1 MWLIPAVMSAVASAL
16 AFAAR
21 QLDSAI
27 AASSFEWLGWLL
39 YHGNVD
45 GARTLL
51 STVAGSMIT
60 VTGVTFS
67 VTMVALSLASS
78 QFGPRLL
85 LNFMRDRGNQLVL
98 GTFISTFLYCLV
110 ALGIG
115 GEQETLA
122 SGVSASLGLILA
134 LTSIGSLIYF
144 IHHVASTIRAEHIVD
159 VVARDVESAIDR
171 ILMEHD
177 EDQSQ
182 GYNGRADV
190 RVDMSGGGIVTA
202 FKSGYIQGI
211 DEPGL
216 LSVSTSVD
224 VLIKLLRRPGHFVI
238 KGQPLASVL
247 PASQLTS
254 KVTSL
259 IQQYFIIGRNRTDDQ
274 DPEYGIRQLVEVAVR
289 ALSPGINDPH
299 TAILCVDWLSSV
311 LHSVAKGRIRSPFC
325 YDQDGT
331 LRLICD
337 PITFEGLVGASFDQ
351 IRQCSYSTP
360 PVSIRIMEALAS
372 IARSVVDPIQAAVL
386 TRQADALLAGAI
398 DAGLQKVDQME
409 LEDRYRSLVKNV
421 RSGAG

>member
-1 MWLIPAVMSAVASAL
+1 
-16 AFAAR
+16 
-21 QLDSAI
+21 
-27 AASSFEWLGWLL
+27 
-39 YHGNVD
+39 
-45 GARTLL
+45 
-51 STVAGSMIT
+51 
-60 VTGVTFS
+60 
-67 VTMVALSLASS
+67 
-78 QFGPRLL
+78 
-85 LNFMRDRGNQLVL
+85 
-98 GTFISTFLYCLV
+98 
-110 ALGIG
+110 LGIG